1 MLLLRTLKYFIFSPW
16 PVLLLFLNLC
26 CFKTYLCASKVFLC
40 MYVLWKKGGRDLFI
54 VKCIPLGDRIYT
66 VNAQHSPWYLH
77 GAAYG
82 NRVWF
87 IWFGSWRKWKWKWIF
102 IISRIVK
109 DSQIGICNQHIIYI
123 IFIWV
128 LYLQEVQEPLQTLI
142 LLLLE
147 DPSSSIIWWTAD
159 PVISQCLAGSGEQV
173 LPRNL
178 NSKKK
183 KKKRNLNSTVI

>member
-1 MLLLRTLKYFIFSPW
+1 MLLVSLVYVTSQNSKILYLFSMTSSFIIFKS
-16 PVLLLFLNLC
+16 LLLQDVSV
-26 CFKTYLCASKVFLC
+26 CFKSVFVHVCAVKE
-40 MYVLWKKGGRDLFI
+40 GRERLI
-54 VKCIPLGDRIYT
+54 HCKM
-66 VNAQHSPWYLH
+66 H
-77 GAAYG
+77 
-82 NRVWF
+82 
-87 IWFGSWRKWKWKWIF
+87 RKWKWKWIF

-109 DSQIGICNQHIIYI
+109 DSQIWICNQHIIYI

-128 LYLQEVQEPLQTLI
+128 LSLQEVQEPLQTLI

-183 KKKRNLNSTVI
+183 KKKESKFHCDLGRAEISAIAFSLLDCYIFS